1 MDLFPQATCHMR
13 GKLVPPN
20 TDCVS
25 AIRLATDMDKEII
38 FEWANDPIV
47 RMASFNR
54 TDIPWEIHEE
64 WFNQKMKSPS
74 SHIYILEVNGK
85 PAGQVRFDASG
96 DEKEFTINYSIGADF
111 RGLGLGER
119 ILRLGLTAHC
129 CTYEGEAT
137 YLALVKPE
145 NLSSVSCFRKLG
157 FGMKE
162 ETADRI
168 AFTTTLDG
176 CLATSDQMTAE
187 SAQREIRVKL

>member
-1 MDLFPQATCHMR
+1 M
-13 GKLVPPN
+13 PPN
-20 TDCVS
+20 SDDVS
-25 AIRLATDMDKEII
+25 AIRLATDADKEII

-47 RMASFNR
+47 RMASFSR
-54 TDIPWEIHEE
+54 ADIPWNIHEE
-64 WFNQKMKSPS
+64 WFNEKLKSPS

-85 PAGQVRFDASG
+85 AAGQVRFDASG

-119 ILRLGLTAHC
+119 ILRLGLAAHR

-137 YLALVKPE
+137 YLGLVKPA

-157 FGMKE
+157 FGVRE
-162 ETADRI
+162 ETAARI

-176 CLATSDQMTAE
+176 CSATSDQMKAE
-187 SAQREIRVKL
+187 SSQQGIRVNS